1 MFGKKTQ
8 FIVGCVSAAAA
19 AGAILYW
26 KWIKD
31 MTSTNT
37 TEEQLRILSEL
48 LAEADTP
55 VKEVL
60 KAYDPKLTYEEMLPK
75 IETLPVSDLEATAA
89 FLGQEATCVSG
100 QKKYSSERTLS
111 DWIIMRTEALFPQT
125 CRECSESYTVKR
137 TDTPPVRC
145 NYCDAGLHDC
155 AAILAEAGDK
165 TKTRSRIWMCNDC
178 VSKHTLERFNS
189 HLPDGGPPNP
199 TLNSTRRSSNREQ
212 VLGGQPSDQ
221 SGSGRNNNQ
230 PGGRGNNTPTGEGT
244 GPGTEVCKY
253 YLQRRC
259 RYGRSGTT
267 RVGNRTCPKAHPL
280 LCKKYCNYK
289 NKDNHIGGL
298 TEAMKIGIEMTQFAP
313 KFDTFDPENTKINTG
328 VIQMIQ
334 VVRVFH
340 QHASDTGRPVL
351 VGRLS
356 EVRKNYKCHIPEH
369 PLSFNPKQ
377 FSLKEYQYRMEPE
390 ARRILQLPWANRTDE
405 EVHRVWLALRFLREF
420 RNMTQLMQVTMARYA
435 RYEKHEKNRTIV
447 RKGDPG
453 RHYYFIYSGSVELR
467 NSTVETH
474 ENYPKLTAGK
484 DFGHVA
490 LLHMARRTASIVC
503 VEDTEFV
510 VMDRR
515 GNGRA
520 VYRALL
526 LEHKRKKSFLKSMDV
541 FNGVEDAEMTLLTD
555 HTRINEYLPM
565 TLIGTA
571 EHGHPWVYIVMEC
584 KTWMAR
590 EELTRASKKYKLSS
604 KVRFKRLDLRF
615 LEIGVYCML
624 YLLKEILNFQESQV
638 KSFETHFTLHNIN
651 TTWKGYQV
659 DPNGLR
665 TSIGA
670 QVDMRCRSL
679 ARFQLLL
686 YKDM

>member
-1 MFGKKTQ
+1 
-8 FIVGCVSAAAA
+8 
-19 AGAILYW
+19 
-26 KWIKD
+26 
-31 MTSTNT
+31 
-37 TEEQLRILSEL
+37 
-48 LAEADTP
+48 
-55 VKEVL
+55 
-60 KAYDPKLTYEEMLPK
+60 ML
-75 IETLPVSDLEATAA
+75 EN
-89 FLGQEATCVSG
+89 
-100 QKKYSSERTLS
+100 
-111 DWIIMRTEALFPQT
+111 M
-125 CRECSESYTVKR
+125 
-137 TDTPPVRC
+137 
-145 NYCDAGLHDC
+145 
-155 AAILAEAGDK
+155 
-165 TKTRSRIWMCNDC
+165 
-178 VSKHTLERFNS
+178 
-189 HLPDGGPPNP
+189 
-199 TLNSTRRSSNREQ
+199 
-212 VLGGQPSDQ
+212 
-221 SGSGRNNNQ
+221 
-230 PGGRGNNTPTGEGT
+230 
-244 GPGTEVCKY
+244 
-253 YLQRRC
+253 
-259 RYGRSGTT
+259 
-267 RVGNRTCPKAHPL
+267 
-280 LCKKYCNYK
+280 
-289 NKDNHIGGL
+289 GL

-328 VIQMIQ
+328 MLHKITGGIERFRKVVDMLTMYSLSHHQVIQMIQ

-405 EVHRVWLALRFLREF
+405 EVHRVWYLSVCLSVSLSVSLSLCLSLSLSVSCCLSPLCKYSFPQ
-420 RNMTQLMQVTMARYA
+420 T
-435 RYEKHEKNRTIV
+435 
-447 RKGDPG
+447 RKEQNDW
-453 RHYYFIYSGSVELR
+453 SVELR

-571 EHGHPWVYIVMEC
+571 EHGHPWVYIVMEGVANVALTTDIYTCSKTLDETDKRKGLTEAMKIGIEMTQFAPKFDTFDPENTKINTGMLHKITGGIERFRKVVDMLTMYSLSHHQVIQMIQVVRVFHQHASDTGRPVLVGRLSEVRKNYKCHIPEHPLSFNPKQFSLKEYQYRMEPEARRILQLPWANRTDEEVHRVWYLSVCLSVSLSVSLSLCLSLSLSVSCCLSPLC
-584 KTWMAR
+584 KYSFPQTRKEQNDWSVELRNSTVETHENYPKLTAGKDFGHVALLHMAR
-590 EELTRASKKYKLSS
+590 RTASIVCVEDTEFVVMDRRGNGRAVYRALLLEH
-604 KVRFKRLDLRF
+604 KR
-615 LEIGVYCML
+615 
-624 YLLKEILNFQESQV
+624 K
-638 KSFETHFTLHNIN
+638 KSFL
-651 TTWKGYQV
+651 K
-659 DPNGLR
+659 
-665 TSIGA
+665 
-670 QVDMRCRSL
+670 
-679 ARFQLLL
+679 
-686 YKDM
+686 